1 MAGRIVAR
9 AEPLYLIAIAPLL
22 LFPTFRPLWT
32 AVALG
37 GLALLWVLRAI
48 LRRETWPVTPFN
60 AALLVFCL
68 AIPLAVWASPV
79 PELTVPK
86 LTGVILGLAA
96 FRAVAYSVRSNRSLA
111 VALAGLGAAG
121 LVIWALGVVGMRLP
135 PLQPL
140 AQRLPAALVS
150 LPGAEQGINPNQ
162 LAGALMLLLPVLLAI
177 ALGTLLSGS
186 RWLAA
191 LLFLLALAATATLAL
206 TQSRAAW
213 IGFAAAMLT
222 LALALAWLRSGPRGK
237 RRLAAGVGAALVIA
251 LAVGGLALPRLA
263 AEMNGGEAI
272 TASGDAAL
280 TLEAR
285 VEIWSRAVYALQDF
299 PFTGV
304 GLGAFRR
311 VVNVLYPLFLLPPDA
326 DIAHSHNQ
334 LLQVG
339 VDVGLIG
346 LMGYIALL
354 FVAGVSA
361 WQAARRGVHRELALG
376 ALAALVAF
384 HIYGLADALALGSK
398 PSVVFWVILGLV
410 AAISDPL
417 FEAREAPVTQ
427 PEADA
432 APVAMQT

>member
-1 MAGRIVAR
+1 
-9 AEPLYLIAIAPLL
+9 
-22 LFPTFRPLWT
+22 
-32 AVALG
+32 
-37 GLALLWVLRAI
+37 
-48 LRRETWPVTPFN
+48 
-60 AALLVFCL
+60 
-68 AIPLAVWASPV
+68 
-79 PELTVPK
+79 
-86 LTGVILGLAA
+86 
-96 FRAVAYSVRSNRSLA
+96 
-111 VALAGLGAAG
+111 
-121 LVIWALGVVGMRLP
+121 
-135 PLQPL
+135 
-140 AQRLPAALVS
+140 
-150 LPGAEQGINPNQ
+150 
-162 LAGALMLLLPVLLAI
+162 MLLLPVLLAI

-213 IGFAAAMLT
+213 IGFAAALLT